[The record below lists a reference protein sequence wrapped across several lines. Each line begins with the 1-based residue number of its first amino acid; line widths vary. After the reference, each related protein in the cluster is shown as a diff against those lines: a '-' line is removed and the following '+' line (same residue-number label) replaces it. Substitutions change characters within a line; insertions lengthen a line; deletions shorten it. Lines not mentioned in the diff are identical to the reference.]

1 MSENHAHPSPRQYV
15 QIAILLAVITGI
27 EVALFYIDEAVD
39 MMGWD
44 APLLIILSLLKFVIV
59 IGWYMHLRYEKST
72 LSRFFTGGFLLALG
86 VYTAV
91 LATFGVIAL
100 GT

>member
-15 QIAILLAVITGI
+15 QIAILLAVITGV
-27 EVALFYIDEAVD
+27 EVALFYINEAVD

-86 VYTAV
+86 VYTVV

-100 GT
+100 GA

>member
-15 QIAILLAVITGI
+15 QIAILLAVITGV
-27 EVALFYIDEAVD
+27 EVALFYINEAVD

-100 GT
+100 GA